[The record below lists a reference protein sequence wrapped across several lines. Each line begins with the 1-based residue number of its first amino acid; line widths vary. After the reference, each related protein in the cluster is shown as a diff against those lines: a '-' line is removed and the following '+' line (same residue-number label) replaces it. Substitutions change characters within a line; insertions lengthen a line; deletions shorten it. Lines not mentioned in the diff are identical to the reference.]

1 MFRLFGVFIRLDQ
14 FILCS
19 VLTFRF
25 VNALVYF
32 GLSLNVKNLAG
43 DMYLNFFM
51 LIIIELPSALLAWFC
66 LQR

>member
-14 FILCS
+14 FILCF

-43 DMYLNFFM
+43 DMYLNFFI